1 LFKPN
6 NWLLTFPLVL
16 LLATIFLI
24 SGCGASD
31 EPSSTATEAE
41 AEAPAE
47 DTEEPTEEPAEEPA
61 EEPEADPQP
70 AGDCPAATSV
80 ALESTNGAYADRE
93 PISWDTL
100 GSQAAYV
107 SRSTGSAA
115 VSVCIANF
123 ETDENLKTVALGD
136 GQAVIVFSMRVRSE
150 GSAVPIQ
157 SGIYDLMS
165 YDDSDLHVAPTIR
178 LSGGSAV
185 QISIHN
191 LNVAEFEIT
200 SVTDQEICGKF
211 NIDEKWTKM
220 SGEFR
225 VPFE

>member
-1 LFKPN
+1 MFKPSY
-6 NWLLTFPLVL
+6 WLLVFTMVIIFAAL
-16 LLATIFLI
+16 FLI
-24 SGCGASD
+24 SGCGASG
-31 EPSSTATEAE
+31 EPSNTADAE
-41 AEAPAE
+41 AEAPAASSE
-47 DTEEPTEEPAEEPA
+47 NPTEEPK
-61 EEPEADPQP
+61 DGSQS
-70 AGDCPAATSV
+70 AGDCPAVTSV
-80 ALESTNGAYADRE
+80 SVESTNGAYSERE
-93 PISWDTL
+93 PISWGSP

-123 ETDENLKTVALGD
+123 ETSENLKTVALGD
-136 GQAVIVFSMRVRSE
+136 GQAVILFSMRVRAE
-150 GSAVPIQ
+150 GPAVPIQ
-157 SGIYDLMS
+157 TGIYDLMS
-165 YDDSDLHVAPTIR
+165 FDDSDLYVAPTIR

-191 LNVAEFEIT
+191 LTVAEFEIT
-200 SVTDQEICGKF
+200 AVTDKEICGKF

>member
-1 LFKPN
+1 MAILFTA
-6 NWLLTFPLVL
+6 L
-16 LLATIFLI
+16 FLF
-24 SGCGASD
+24 SGCGSSG
-31 EPSSTATEAE
+31 EPSSAADTEAE
-41 AEAPAE
+41 VPAE
-47 DTEEPTEEPAEEPA
+47 STENPTEESGAE
-61 EEPEADPQP
+61 PQP
-70 AGDCPAATSV
+70 TGDCPAVTKVSV
-80 ALESTNGAYADRE
+80 ESTNGAYADRE

-123 ETDENLKTVALGD
+123 ETSEDLKTVALGD
-136 GQAVIVFSMRVRSE
+136 GQAVIVFSMRVRAE
-150 GSAVPIQ
+150 GTAVPIQ
-157 SGIYDLMS
+157 TGIYDLMS
-165 YDDSDLHVAPTIR
+165 FDNSDLYVAPTIR

-200 SVTDQEICGKF
+200 SVTDNEICGKF

>member
-1 LFKPN
+1 LFKPS
-6 NWLLTFPLVL
+6 NWFLVFTMVMFFAAL
-16 LLATIFLI
+16 FLF

-31 EPSSTATEAE
+31 EPPNTADPETES
-41 AEAPAE
+41 PATDNE
-47 DTEEPTEEPAEEPA
+47 DPAEEPA
-61 EEPEADPQP
+61 DEPQP
-70 AGDCPAATSV
+70 AGDCPAVTSV
-80 ALESTNGAYADRE
+80 SVESTNGAYAERE

-107 SRSTGSAA
+107 NRSTGNAG

-123 ETDENLKTVALGD
+123 ETSEDLKTVALGD
-136 GQAVIVFSMRVRSE
+136 GQAVIVFSMRVRAE
-150 GSAVPIQ
+150 GPAVPIQ
-157 SGIYDLMS
+157 TGIYDLMS
-165 YDDSDLHVAPTIR
+165 FDDSDLYVAPTIR

-191 LNVAEFEIT
+191 LTVAEFEIT
-200 SVTDQEICGKF
+200 SVTDEEICGKF

>member
-1 LFKPN
+1 LFKAS
-6 NWLLTFPLVL
+6 NWF
-16 LLATIFLI
+16 LAFTMVMFFAALFLF

-31 EPSSTATEAE
+31 EPPNT
-41 AEAPAE
+41 
-47 DTEEPTEEPAEEPA
+47 
-61 EEPEADPQP
+61 ADPETESP
-70 AGDCPAATSV
+70 ATDNVTSV
-80 ALESTNGAYADRE
+80 SVESTNGAYAERE

-107 SRSTGSAA
+107 NRSTGNAG

-123 ETDENLKTVALGD
+123 ETSEDLKTVALGD
-136 GQAVIVFSMRVRSE
+136 GQAVIVFSMRVRAE
-150 GSAVPIQ
+150 GPAVPIQ
-157 SGIYDLMS
+157 TGIYDLMS
-165 YDDSDLHVAPTIR
+165 FDDSDLYVAPTIR

-191 LNVAEFEIT
+191 LTVAEFEIT
-200 SVTDQEICGKF
+200 SVTDEEICGKF

>member
-1 LFKPN
+1 MLKQGN
-6 NWLLTFPLVL
+6 C
-16 LLATIFLI
+16 LLAFTIVILFAALFLF

-31 EPSSTATEAE
+31 EPQNTADPE
-41 AEAPAE
+41 AEAPAANTE
-47 DTEEPTEEPAEEPA
+47 DPVEEPADE
-61 EEPEADPQP
+61 PQP
-70 AGDCPAATSV
+70 AGDCPAVSSV
-80 ALESTNGAYADRE
+80 SVESTNGAYADRE

-100 GSQAAYV
+100 GSQTAYV
-107 SRSTGSAA
+107 SRSTGNAG

-123 ETDENLKTVALGD
+123 ETSENLKTVALGD
-136 GQAVIVFSMRVRSE
+136 GQAVVLFSMRVRAE
-150 GSAVPIQ
+150 GPAVPIQ
-157 SGIYDLMS
+157 TGIYDLMS
-165 YDDSDLHVAPTIR
+165 FDDSDLYVAPTIR

-191 LNVAEFEIT
+191 LTVAEFEIT
-200 SVTDQEICGKF
+200 SITDEEICGKF

>member
-1 LFKPN
+1 MSKPSY
-6 NWLLTFPLVL
+6 WLLAF
-16 LLATIFLI
+16 TIVILFAALFLI
-24 SGCGASD
+24 SGCGTSG
-31 EPSSTATEAE
+31 EPANTADAE
-41 AEAPAE
+41 AEAPAAN
-47 DTEEPTEEPAEEPA
+47 TEKPTEETEDEPK
-61 EEPEADPQP
+61 P
-70 AGDCPAATSV
+70 AGDCPAVTSV
-80 ALESTNGAYADRE
+80 SVESTNGAYADRE

-100 GSQAAYV
+100 GSQVAYV

-123 ETDENLKTVALGD
+123 ETSENLKTVALGD
-136 GQAVIVFSMRVRSE
+136 GQAVILFSMRVRSE

-157 SGIYDLMS
+157 TGIYDLIS
-165 YDDSDLHVAPTIR
+165 FDDSDLYVAPTIR

-191 LNVAEFEIT
+191 LTVSEFEIT
-200 SVTDQEICGKF
+200 AVTDKEICGKF